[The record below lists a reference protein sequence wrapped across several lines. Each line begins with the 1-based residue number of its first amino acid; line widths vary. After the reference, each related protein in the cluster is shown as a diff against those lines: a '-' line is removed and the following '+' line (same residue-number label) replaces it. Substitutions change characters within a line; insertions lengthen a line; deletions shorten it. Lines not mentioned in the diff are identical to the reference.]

1 MNLMSGRKSRKNPP
15 ALKMLKNRFFGE
27 NLNPSCVTQP
37 WVVAY
42 LEGLPKGGYFRE
54 LLVVSE
60 NCWASVY
67 KNCMGIFPRT
77 VGCL

>member
-1 MNLMSGRKSRKNPP
+1 
-15 ALKMLKNRFFGE
+15 MLKNRFFGE

-54 LLVVSE
+54 LLVVYE

-67 KNCMGIFPRT
+67 KT